1 MEVWELIARES
12 IRDLVARYN
21 SNGDSGRFHEVQ
33 PLFHDDAEMHIE
45 GTAYVGIEEIMSIFT
60 GTEARLQ
67 NGAAPGYLRHFTATH
82 KIDVLDEGNA
92 TGRLYFFVVTPVGP
106 DHWGVYSDK
115 YRRGADGIWRF
126 QRRSVKVDG
135 KSPNSLFAD

>member
-1 MEVWELIARES
+1 MEVCELIARES

-21 SNGDSGRFHEVQ
+21 SNGDSGRFHEVRS
-33 PLFHDDAEMHIE
+33 LFHDDAEMHIE
-45 GTAYVGIEEIMSIFT
+45 GAEYVGIEEIMSIFT

-67 NGAAPGYLRHFTATH
+67 NRAAPGYLRHFTATH
-82 KIDVLDEGNA
+82 KIDLLDEENA
-92 TGRLYFFVVTPVGP
+92 TGRLYFFVVTTVGP

-115 YRRGADGIWRF
+115 YRRGIDGIWRF

-135 KSPNSLFAD
+135 KSPNSIFAD